1 MRTGTNSDN
10 KSIASRACALRTGGD
25 VGRIGDGDTDDDDD
39 DDDDD
44 CDDDTED
51 TGVIDIAN
59 FVVALS
65 CLL

>member
-1 MRTGTNSDN
+1 MRTGTKSDN

-25 VGRIGDGDTDDDDD
+25 VGRIGDGDTDDDD
-39 DDDDD
+39 

-51 TGVIDIAN
+51 TGVIDIAD

>member
-1 MRTGTNSDN
+1 MRTGTKSDN

-25 VGRIGDGDTDDDDD
+25 VGRIGDGDTDDDDG
-39 DDDDD
+39 DD

-51 TGVIDIAN
+51 TGVIDIADL
-59 FVVALS
+59 VVALS